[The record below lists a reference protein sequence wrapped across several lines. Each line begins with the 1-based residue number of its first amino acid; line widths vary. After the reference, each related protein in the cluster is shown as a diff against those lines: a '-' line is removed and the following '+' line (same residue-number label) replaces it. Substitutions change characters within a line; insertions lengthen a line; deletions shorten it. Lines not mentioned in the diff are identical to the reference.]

1 MSDISS
7 IRVVKSTY
15 YSNWVD
21 RIGYPL
27 ARFLAGPL
35 SKLSFVTPN
44 KVTLSAFAIFTLGCI
59 FLVVSFPYHMIA
71 GAVLIFAGYI
81 GDCIDGQ
88 LARIRGVSSIIG
100 DYIDKALDVLKI
112 FFVTFF
118 SGLSVYLTT
127 GNILYLLLGFVA
139 CFFFNFRY
147 YILHE
152 SMISVLY
159 RDEKF
164 LEKSVKI
171 RKEMEKEMDSIYM
184 RRAKSFKE
192 AIQIF
197 WIKNRTI
204 FFVDE
209 AEFALFVSLGAIL
222 NKLDF
227 SLWIL
232 AVSQVVLVF
241 WRLIERGG
249 QLHKNSKSLL
259 LPMRK

>member
-15 YSNWVD
+15 YSNWGD

-44 KVTLSAFAIFTLGCI
+44 KVTLSAFAIFALGCI
-59 FLVVSFPYHMIA
+59 FLVVNFPYHMTA
-71 GAVLIFAGYI
+71 GAILIFAGYI
-81 GDCIDGQ
+81 GDDIDGQ
-88 LARIRGVSSIIG
+88 LARIKGMHSTIG
-100 DYIDKALDVLKI
+100 DYMDKVLDILKI

-147 YILHE
+147 YIKLE
-152 SMISVLY
+152 SIFSALS
-159 RDEKF
+159 RDAKY
-164 LEKSVKI
+164 LEKSAKK
-171 RKEMEKEMDSIYM
+171 RKEMEEEMDNLYM
-184 RRAKSFKE
+184 RKAKTF
-192 AIQIF
+192 IQAVQFF

-209 AEFALFVSLGAIL
+209 AEIALFTTLGAIL
-222 NKLDF
+222 NKLDL

-232 AVSQVVLVF
+232 AVSQVILAF

-249 QLHKNSKSLL
+249 QLHKNSKNLL

>member
-1 MSDISS
+1 MSDFLS

-15 YSNWVD
+15 YGNWGD

-27 ARFLAGPL
+27 ARLLAGPL

-44 KVTLSAFAIFTLGCI
+44 VVTLTAFALFILGCL
-59 FLVVSFPYHMIA
+59 FLVVSFPYHMIT
-71 GAVLIFAGYI
+71 GALLIFAGYI
-81 GDCIDGQ
+81 GDDIDGQ
-88 LARIRGVSSIIG
+88 LARIKGMQSTIG
-100 DYIDKALDVLKI
+100 DYMDKVLDVLKI
-112 FFVTFF
+112 FFITFF

-147 YILHE
+147 YIKLE
-152 SMISVLY
+152 SIFSALSS
-159 RDEKF
+159 DEKY
-164 LEKSVKI
+164 LEKSAKT
-171 RKEMEKEMDSIYM
+171 RKEMEREMDRLYT
-184 RRAKSFKE
+184 RKAKSLKE

-204 FFVDE
+204 LFVDE
-209 AEFALFVSLGAIL
+209 AEFALFVSLGVIL

-232 AVSQVVLVF
+232 AVSQVTLAF
-241 WRLIERGG
+241 WRMIERGK
-249 QLHKNSKSLL
+249 QLHEKSKNLL